1 MIGIRIV
8 NSLNVWIYESLIF
21 CGIAGFAVYDMFK
34 RQVRDKALVLLCLAA
49 AISPLIHAWPFI
61 AWPLLLLYFL
71 YFLSGAAMSF
81 LILLG
86 AAIFSKHGD
95 GIGGG
100 DIKLAAVMGF
110 IYGPLRMTTILLIAS
125 ALASVTAL
133 AIQRKPGTKKLSLP
147 FVPFLAIG
155 SLAVTIVTFIK

>member
-8 NSLNVWIYESLIF
+8 NDLNVWIYESLIF
-21 CGIAGFAVYDMFK
+21 CGIAGFAVYDLFK
-34 RQVRDKALVLLCLAA
+34 RQVRDRALVLLCLAA
-49 AISPLIHAWPFI
+49 AVSPLVHAWPLI
-61 AWPLLLLYFL
+61 DWPLLLLYFL

-86 AAIFSKHGD
+86 AAIFTKHGD

-110 IYGPLRMTTILLIAS
+110 IYGPLKMTAILLIAS
-125 ALASVTAL
+125 ALAAVTAL
-133 AIQRKPGTKKLSLP
+133 ALQRKPGNKRLSLT
-147 FVPFLAIG
+147 FVPLLAIG
-155 SLAVTIVTFIK
+155 SLTVTIVTFIK